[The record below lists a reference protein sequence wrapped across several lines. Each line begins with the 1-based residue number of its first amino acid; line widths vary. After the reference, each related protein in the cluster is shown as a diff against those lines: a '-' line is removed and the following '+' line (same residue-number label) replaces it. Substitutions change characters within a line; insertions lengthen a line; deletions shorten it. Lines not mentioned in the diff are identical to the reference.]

1 MYSTWNK
8 LSLAGILSHEEEV
21 SRGESVESVESERDY
36 EVGKKLEYRFRR
48 RSQRSLPLS
57 DEMPTRYD
65 SHLRFSVLLE
75 SRGK

>member
-21 SRGESVESVESERDY
+21 SRGESVESVESERGY

-65 SHLRFSVLLE
+65 SHLRFRPS
-75 SRGK
+75 

>member
-36 EVGKKLEYRFRR
+36 EVGKKLAVEYRFRR

-65 SHLRFSVLLE
+65 SHLRFRPS
-75 SRGK
+75 